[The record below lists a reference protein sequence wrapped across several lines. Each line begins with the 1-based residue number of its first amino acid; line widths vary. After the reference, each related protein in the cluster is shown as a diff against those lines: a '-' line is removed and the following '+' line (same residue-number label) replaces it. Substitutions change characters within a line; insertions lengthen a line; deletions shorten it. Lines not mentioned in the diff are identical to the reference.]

1 MIMLWVLLIAGTSAQ
16 QPAPVLAAPAG
27 QALQTQVALDRAGFS
42 PGEIDG
48 SMGSNTKR
56 ALDAFTRTRGRLDT
70 ASVQPLM
77 RYTITEEDVAGPFT
91 PDISDDMMQ
100 QADLEALGYR
110 NIVEALAERFH
121 ASPALLKRLNPETT
135 FAAGEQIDVPNVLD
149 VPQPVAPPRAPGG
162 GAEEPAAITV
172 TVSRANS
179 SLTLTDGTGRVLF
192 FAPVTTGSD
201 HDPLPLGEWK
211 VTGVQHNPKFHYNP
225 ALFWDADPS
234 HAKATLP
241 PGPNNPVGVVWIDIN
256 RPHYGLHG
264 TPEPS
269 QVGKTASHG
278 CVRLTNWDALKL
290 ASLVHF
296 GTPVRFVP

>member
-1 MIMLWVLLIAGTSAQ
+1 MISLWLLLVAGTLAQ
-16 QPAPVLAAPAG
+16 QPAPVLTPPAE
-27 QALQTQVALDRAGFS
+27 QALRTQVALDRGGFS

-56 ALDAFTRTRGRLDT
+56 ALDAFTRSGGHMDT
-70 ASVQPLM
+70 ASVQPLV
-77 RYTITEEDVAGPFT
+77 RYTITQEDAAGPFT
-91 PDISDDMMQ
+91 PDIPDDMVQ
-100 QADLEALGYR
+100 QANLDALGYR
-110 NIVEALAERFH
+110 NIIETLAERFH
-121 ASPALLKRLNPETT
+121 ASPSLLKHLNPEAT

-149 VPQPVAPPRAPGG
+149 VPQPVAPPRESRGN
-162 GAEEPAAITV
+162 AEEPADITV
-172 TVSRANS
+172 TVSRSNS

-192 FAPVTTGSD
+192 FAPITTGSD

-211 VTGVQHNPKFHYNP
+211 VTGVQRNPRFHYNP

-269 QVGKTASHG
+269 EVGKTASHG
-278 CVRLTNWDALKL
+278 CVRLTNWDAVKL
-290 ASLVHF
+290 ASLVHP